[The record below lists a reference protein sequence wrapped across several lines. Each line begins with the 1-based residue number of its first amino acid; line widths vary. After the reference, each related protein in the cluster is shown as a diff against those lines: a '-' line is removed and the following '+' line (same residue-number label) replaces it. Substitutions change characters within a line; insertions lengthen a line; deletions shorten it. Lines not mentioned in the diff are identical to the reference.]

1 MKRIT
6 SLSLLIMVLIQ
17 FLGWIGCGCPRDV
30 KPPLPPQVQVTSPVN
45 ICIGGSK
52 VIGPAPVQ
60 GYTYLWYPS
69 DGLSDPNVPNPIA
82 TPFTTTQYTL
92 IVTDPKTGF
101 STQAFVDVIVTAPPT
116 ANAGLSQ
123 PVCLG
128 DFVILGSPSVQG
140 LSYAWSPASGL
151 NATDVAQPQASPS
164 TTTTYI
170 LTVTDNASGC
180 SDISTTTIRVP
191 YLDSIGFAPIPS
203 PQLTLTPFTITV
215 TAYDELSQV
224 FSCYTPQALIL
235 DLTGSIYP
243 TTGNFVNGL
252 LSQSVSVCTT
262 TATDQILVTTLDANI
277 SSTSFAVNPGLA
289 GPFDSM
295 VVESISS
302 PLVAGSLFTI
312 TATARDACG
321 NLIAG
326 FNEGVILSDTT
337 GTLSFTQATFAGG
350 YLTVTAQV
358 FKAFAGNVI
367 TINCQGKSAITNP
380 FTIEA
385 GGLDHFSSESIG
397 TQQAGVAFIMTFT
410 ARDLYENFISSFAGP
425 ASITNTTAT
434 ISPNSGNF
442 SGGYLTQTVT
452 VCKTTPLDA
461 VTLSSGGRLGT
472 SNSFSVSPGPASSIE
487 IMQISSP
494 QAAGMPFLFRARA
507 LDSCG
512 DIATGFTSGATISDT
527 TGTLSPGASSFIGGY
542 LTETVSISSV
552 FAGDVITVT
561 AGLLSSTSNPFDIE
575 VPSVNHFYVWAPST
589 VTAGQSFT
597 IYIEAQD
604 SGNNVLT
611 GFAGTVEIFNSTFTI
626 DPIISTSFSSGG
638 IYQTVTVCGATA
650 SDTIEVQGAGTS
662 GTSTVFSVSPGSLDS
677 IYIDPVVSPQSQ
689 ATPFTLTA
697 YARDVCG
704 NTATTHT
711 GIAALSDSTGALT
724 PSSGDFVSG
733 IMSIMVATC
742 SSSGGDSITV
752 TSGGKT
758 ATSSTFTVIPG
769 QGPLDHLI
777 INTVTSPQLSGTP
790 FSITV
795 TAYNICNNV
804 LTVYNQSASITDT
817 TATISPSSG
826 SFANGL
832 LTQNEVICQ
841 LNINDV
847 LIVTSGGKVTSS
859 TGFDINSPANA
870 GGDSFILTSGSTI
883 LGTPVLAGY
892 TYFWTCNKSSCFL
905 DDPCLAQP
913 LASPLST
920 TTYTVAV
927 SQAGCTNTSTAT
939 AFVNMYVTL
948 TVPLDGE
955 VDYPFNAIIMA
966 TLSEPLDLS
975 TLNTD
980 TFWLTDWTT
989 GIPVSW
995 TGTSVTY
1002 DTATQTAGLFHTN
1015 LTIGNTYQATLSW
1028 VILSIYGNSLVS
1040 DYSFGFDAGG
1050 SDITPPTILNTTPST
1065 PAPLNALITATYS
1078 EYISPT
1084 SISGNTITVYTG
1096 ASVVTGTIAYD
1107 IPSMTIIFT
1116 PSNLLISTTTY
1127 TAVARDAKD
1136 LAGNIQSS
1144 PYSWTFT
1151 TGTTLDLTA
1160 PTVAGVYPSPGAS
1173 SVPSSVIVYVTFS
1186 EPMNPITINAN
1197 TFYLLNPL
1205 GGRVAATITYTAA
1218 TNTVYLTPSN
1228 FLNFF
1233 STYTVA
1239 VTGGAGCTG
1248 VKDLAGNC
1256 MGATFTSTFTTGGA
1270 IFWDNME
1277 AGGCS
1282 GSGIVLPCWTSSGGW
1297 AFLTQYYKSPTR
1309 SYGISLP
1316 PDGTY
1321 TLTSGDI
1328 SIASGTYPSL
1338 TYWQR
1343 YKLFKSGPNRD
1354 RGFVKIQVVSGSC
1367 TDATL
1372 GTFRGVKQ
1380 NFARQTYSLS
1390 NYAGCTI
1397 RIVFELDAQ
1406 SGKGQWFIDDV
1417 LIQ

>member
-1 MKRIT
+1 M
-6 SLSLLIMVLIQ
+6 SL
-17 FLGWIGCGCPRDV
+17 IGCGCPRDV
-30 KPPLPPQVQVTSPVN
+30 KPPLPPQIQVSSPVN
-45 ICIGGSK
+45 ICVGGST
-52 VIGPAPVQ
+52 VIGPVPVQ
-60 GYTYLWYPS
+60 GYTYQWSPS
-69 DGLSDPNVPNPIA
+69 DGLSDPFSANPVVI
-82 TPFTTTQYTL
+82 TSTTIRYTL
-92 IVTDPKTGF
+92 MVTDPKTGF
-101 STQAFVDVIVTAPPT
+101 SSQAFVDVFVTAPPT
-116 ANAGLSQ
+116 ANAGSSQ
-123 PVCLG
+123 AVCLG
-128 DFVILGSPSVQG
+128 DFVILGSPSVAG
-140 LSYAWSPASGL
+140 LSYAWSPVTGL
-151 NATDVAQPQASPS
+151 NATDVAQPQASPL
-164 TTTTYI
+164 TTATYT

-191 YLDSIGFAPIPS
+191 YLNSFVFTPVTT
-203 PQLTLTPFTITV
+203 PQATLIPFTITV

-224 FSCYTPQALIL
+224 FSCYTPSALIF

-277 SSTSFAVNPGLA
+277 LSTSFAVNPGLS

-295 VVESISS
+295 AVQSISS
-302 PLVAGSLFTI
+302 PLVAGSFFTI

-321 NLIAG
+321 NIVTG
-326 FNEGVILSDTT
+326 FNQGATLSDTT
-337 GTLSFTQATFAGG
+337 GTLSFTQATFSGG

-367 TINCQGKSAITNP
+367 TISSQGKSAITNP

-397 TQQAGVAFIMTFT
+397 PQQAGVAFTVTFT

-425 ASITNTTAT
+425 ASITDTTAT
-434 ISPNSGNF
+434 ISPGSGNF
-442 SGGYLTQTVT
+442 SGGYLTKTVT
-452 VCKTTPLDA
+452 VCKTTPLDTI
-461 VTLSSGGRLGT
+461 TLSSGGSSGT
-472 SNSFSVSPGPASSIE
+472 SNSFSVSPGPAASIE

-494 QAAGMPFLFRARA
+494 QASGLPFILRARA

-512 DIATGFTSGATISDT
+512 DIATGFNSGSVLSDT
-527 TGTLSPGASSFIGGY
+527 TGTISTATSSFIGGF

-561 AGLLSSTSNPFDIE
+561 AGILSATSNPFDVE
-575 VPSVNHFYVWAPST
+575 APSVDHFFVWAPST

-611 GFAGTVEIFNSTFTI
+611 GFTGTVQLFNSTSTI
-626 DPIISTSFSSGG
+626 DPIISMGFASGA
-638 IYQTVTVCGATA
+638 ITQAVTICGATT

-662 GTSTVFSVSPGSLDS
+662 GTSTAFIVSPGALNS
-677 IYIDPVVSPQSQ
+677 IYIDPIASPQSQ

-697 YARDVCG
+697 YALDVCG
-704 NTATTHT
+704 NMATTHT
-711 GIAALSDSTGALT
+711 GAATLSDSTGTLS
-724 PSSGDFVSG
+724 PSSGNFISG
-733 IMSIMVATC
+733 IMSLMVATC
-742 SSSGGDSITV
+742 SSSGGNSITV

-777 INTVTSPQLSGTP
+777 INPVSSPKLSGTP
-790 FSITV
+790 FPITV

-804 LTVYNQSASITDT
+804 LTGYNQSASITDT

-826 SFANGL
+826 SFANGIFS
-832 LTQNEVICQ
+832 QNEVVCQ
-841 LNINDV
+841 PNINDV
-847 LIVTSGGKVTSS
+847 ITVISGGKVTSG
-859 TGFDINSPANA
+859 TGFDVNSPANA
-870 GGDSFILTSGSTI
+870 GGDSFILTWGSTVI
-883 LGTPVLAGY
+883 GTSSLPGY
-892 TYFWTCNKSSCFL
+892 TYFWTCNKPSCFL
-905 DDPCLAQP
+905 DDPSLAQP

-920 TTYTVAV
+920 TTYTVSV
-927 SQAGCTNTSTAT
+927 SQAGCTNTSVAT
-939 AFVNMYVTL
+939 VFVNMYVTL

-955 VDYPFNAIIMA
+955 TNYPFNAIIMT

-989 GIPVSW
+989 GNPFSW
-995 TGTSVTY
+995 AGTSVTY
-1002 DTATQTAGLFHTN
+1002 DTATQTAGLFHTD
-1015 LTIGNTYQATLSW
+1015 LTIGNTYQATLSMSL
-1028 VILSIYGNSLVS
+1028 LSIYGNSLVT
-1040 DYSFGFDAGG
+1040 DYNFGFDAGG

-1084 SISGNTITVYTG
+1084 SITGNTITVYTG
-1096 ASVVTGTIAYD
+1096 ASIITGTIAYD

-1116 PSNLLISTTTY
+1116 PYNLLISTTTY
-1127 TAVARDAKD
+1127 TAVARDARD
-1136 LAGNIQSS
+1136 LANLTQNPN
-1144 PYSWTFT
+1144 PYTWTFA
-1151 TGTTLDLTA
+1151 TGTALDITP
-1160 PTVAGVYPSPGAS
+1160 PTVAGIYPTPGAAG
-1173 SVPSSVIVYVTFS
+1173 VPSSVIVSVTFS
-1186 EPMNPITINAN
+1186 EPMNPLTINAN

-1218 TNTVYLTPSN
+1218 TNTAYLTPSN
-1228 FLNFF
+1228 FLGFYL
-1233 STYTVA
+1233 TYTVI

-1282 GSGIVLPCWTSSGGW
+1282 GSGIVPPCWTSSGGW
-1297 AFLTQYYKSPTR
+1297 AFSTQYYKSPTR
-1309 SYGISLP
+1309 SYGISTP
-1316 PDGTY
+1316 PNGIY

-1328 SIASGTYPSL
+1328 SIPSGSSPSL

-1354 RGFVKIQVVSGSC
+1354 RGSVRIQVVSGSC

-1372 GTFRGVKQ
+1372 GNFRGVRQ

-1397 RIVFELDAQ
+1397 QIIFELDAQ
-1406 SGKGQWFIDDV
+1406 SGKGQLFIDDV